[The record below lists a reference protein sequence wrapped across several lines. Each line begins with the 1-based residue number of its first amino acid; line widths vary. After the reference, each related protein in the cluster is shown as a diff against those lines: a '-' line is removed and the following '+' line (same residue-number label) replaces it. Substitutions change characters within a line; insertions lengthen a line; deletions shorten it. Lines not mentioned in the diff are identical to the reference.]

1 METIWK
7 EAFWSNYL
15 LYSTKLFAR
24 YEIILIQIRGNHV
37 ESLEI
42 YLKRAVF
49 SRVSS
54 SSGRKKLVK
63 VNSKK
68 DNIDK
73 NPIHSVAV
81 YHLGNLRRAG

>member
-7 EAFWSNYL
+7 EAFQSNYP
-15 LYSTKLFAR
+15 LYSTKSFAR
-24 YEIILIQIRGNHV
+24 YEIVLIQIRDNYV
-37 ESLEI
+37 ESLGI
-42 YLKRAVF
+42 YLKRA
-49 SRVSS
+49 SS